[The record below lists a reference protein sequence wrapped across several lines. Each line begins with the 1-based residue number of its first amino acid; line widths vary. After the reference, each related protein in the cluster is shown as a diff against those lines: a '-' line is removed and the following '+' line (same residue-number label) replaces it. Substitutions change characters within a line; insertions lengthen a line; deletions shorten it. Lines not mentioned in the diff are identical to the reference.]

1 MALEAEQKAELV
13 RIAYEVQKLLL
24 DDFKKILE
32 GGKCAPTD
40 RATIARYLKD
50 NNYRVDANDLPPDLI
65 KMLADMSARAKEPRI
80 MPEA

>member
-13 RIAYEVQKLLL
+13 TIAYEVQKLLL
-24 DDFKKILE
+24 EDFKRILTE
-32 GGKCAPTD
+32 HKCSPTD
-40 RATIARYLKD
+40 RATMARYLKD

-65 KMLADMSARAKEPRI
+65 RMMAEMGVSVKRT